1 MSNIT
6 CQLSHVKNIMYT
18 DPLADMLNRI
28 RTAQAVGKEAV
39 NVPFSS
45 VKYEVARCLQKAG
58 FVEKVLK
65 GKRMKKPLFRIVLGY
80 DEAGKGKINEIKRVS
95 SPGQRIYQKSSD
107 IKKIKNGLGLLI
119 ISTPKGIMTS
129 EEARK
134 EKQGGEVICEVW

>member
-1 MSNIT
+1 
-6 CQLSHVKNIMYT
+6 MYT

-65 GKRMKKPLFRIVLGY
+65 GKRAKNPLFRIVLAYQEDGRP
-80 DEAGKGKINEIKRVS
+80 KINEIKRVS
-95 SPGQRIYQKSSD
+95 SPGQRIHQKSSD
-107 IKKIKNGLGLLI
+107 IKKIKNGLGLSV
-119 ISTPKGIMTS
+119 ISTPKGVMTS

-134 EKQGGEVICEVW
+134 NKLGGEVICEVW

>member
-1 MSNIT
+1 
-6 CQLSHVKNIMYT
+6 MYT

-65 GKRMKKPLFRIVLGY
+65 GKRIKKPLFRIILAYQEDGRS
-80 DEAGKGKINEIKRVS
+80 KINEIKRVS
-95 SPGQRIYQKSSD
+95 SPGQRIYQKSSE
-107 IKKIKNGLGLLI
+107 IKKIKNGWGLSV
-119 ISTPKGIMTS
+119 ISTPKGVITS

-134 EKQGGEVICEVW
+134 NKLGGEVICEVW